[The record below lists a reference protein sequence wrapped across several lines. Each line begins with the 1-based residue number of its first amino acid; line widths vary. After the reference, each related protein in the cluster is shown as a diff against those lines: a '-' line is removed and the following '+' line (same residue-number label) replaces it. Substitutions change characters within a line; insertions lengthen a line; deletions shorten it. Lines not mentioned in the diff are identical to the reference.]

1 MIIQSRQTGPVMRG
15 SATFLNSTNSLFS
28 FSSFCAGKLMGDCV
42 SFFFFGLRNAPL
54 KLKLFEEKKGRPAA
68 GADVAVICGSYSP
81 AKEVHHDTTTSDVR
95 RKLWEA
101 AAKLSVSTDNGF
113 NI

>member
-1 MIIQSRQTGPVMRG
+1 
-15 SATFLNSTNSLFS
+15 
-28 FSSFCAGKLMGDCV
+28 MGDCV
-42 SFFFFGLRNAPL
+42 SFFFVGLRNAPL
-54 KLKLFEEKKGRPAA
+54 KLKLFEEKKKGRPAA

-101 AAKLSVSTDNGF
+101 AAKLSVSSPQLNGF